1 LAVLIYIDIHRY
13 TRLMEV
19 NIDTAGCVDPSDAK
33 ERRLR
38 MTVEWEKQTDRGKH

>member
-1 LAVLIYIDIHRY
+1 LAVLINIDIHRY

-33 ERRLR
+33 GGGLR
-38 MTVEWEKQTDRGKH
+38 